1 MHEFVQSNEWE
12 PTQTEAP
19 SAWHGG
25 RGLYSPADDSRGRD
39 RSIARGRDR
48 SIAVARPKNETVRVV
63 RALLTE
69 FGPEEA
75 VGVAERL
82 TRGPGRPRGSV
93 RKPQAG
99 TVGVRLTVDERTW
112 LRARAE
118 EIAQREGRRV
128 SESGVIRRLIA
139 EARRI

>member
-1 MHEFVQSNEWE
+1 M
-12 PTQTEAP
+12 AK
-19 SAWHGG
+19 A
-25 RGLYSPADDSRGRD
+25 
-39 RSIARGRDR
+39 
-48 SIAVARPKNETVRVV
+48 KNEAGRV
-63 RALLTE
+63 ALALARE
-69 FGPEEA
+69 FGLDAA

-82 TRGPGRPRGSV
+82 TGLGGARKGAGRPQGSV

-139 EARRI
+139 EARR